1 MEQNTISNTNVLLN
15 DLNSRL
21 QSVINNSELNLKTL
35 LSNPYAKV
43 SLRVFLCIYAAFA
56 APNLPKNLAL
66 FLDSTVIR
74 IIFASLII
82 YMGYKEDP
90 LTALLLAI
98 IFVITLQTAD
108 KHKIYDTSLSITNEE
123 GISWLPSAKEGAV
136 LGRELY
142 DNPAEILK
150 KRLLQSEMARDKY
163 IEKELE
169 KNNELVDEELIRQST
184 HRILEEKI
192 ADIKIMKPM
201 DKVVLPKP
209 VIVKNN
215 LSDITRELG
224 QQVINLGSNISSG
237 AVNSAGHLG
246 QASLNLSDNLVRGTV
261 QGVSTAGAGAL
272 NAVSSVGTGVIGGVH
287 TLGSGVKTGAKHL
300 SHGVLGGVHA
310 LGSGVVGGVQ
320 DIKTGVVGGVSTLG
334 DCLINSASQI
344 GTGLLSGVKH
354 ISDGIV
360 EGASR
365 VGSGALGTVNNIG
378 HGVVGGVYNVGTGLS
393 VGSQQLSSGVLMG
406 ANQIGTGVTN
416 GVRTGGSQLRS
427 GITSLAQ
434 PIYLAEHMTNIPDP
448 INNCAYLPM
457 TTIEQLDSA
466 GDNNIPVPSTF
477 INNKV
482 SSKPIMNAE
491 HMTNPVNQCCENSYT
506 SDFQLENARNN
517 SVGGSEMDSVVS
529 SFQNQYNAQGMFSNY
544 VNGYG
549 GKDYTNY

>member
-43 SLRVFLCIYAAFA
+43 SLRVFLGLYAAFA

-98 IFVITLQTAD
+98 VFVITLQTAD
-108 KHKIYDTSLSITNEE
+108 KYKIYDTSLSITSED

-169 KNNELVDEELIRQST
+169 KNSELVDEELVRQGS

-192 ADIKIMKPM
+192 ADIKLMKPM

-209 VIVKNN
+209 VIIKNN

-224 QQVINLGSNISSG
+224 QQVIELGSNITSG

-246 QASLNLSDNLVRGTV
+246 HASLNLSDNLVRGTV
-261 QGVSTAGAGAL
+261 QGVSTAGSGAL
-272 NAVSSVGTGVIGGVH
+272 NAVSSLGTGVVSGVHSIGSGLKNGAGHLSNGVIGGVH
-287 TLGSGVKTGAKHL
+287 AVGT
-300 SHGVLGGVHA
+300 GVLGGVH
-310 LGSGVVGGVQ
+310 

-334 DCLINSASQI
+334 DCIINSANQI

-365 VGSGALGTVNNIG
+365 VGNGALGTVNNIG
-378 HGVVGGVYNVGTGLS
+378 SGVVGGVYNVGNGLS
-393 VGSQQLSSGVLMG
+393 VGTQQLSSGVLMG
-406 ANQIGTGVTN
+406 ANQIGSGVTN

-427 GITSLAQ
+427 GITKIAQ

-448 INNCAYLPM
+448 VNNCPYLPM
-457 TTIEQLDSA
+457 TNLEQLDSA

-477 INNKV
+477 INNNS

-491 HMTNPVNQCCENSYT
+491 HMTNPVNQCSENSYT
-506 SDFQLENARNN
+506 SDFQLENTRNN
-517 SVGGSEMDSVVS
+517 SVEGSQMDSVVS
-529 SFQNQYNAQGMFSNY
+529 SFQNQYNVQGMFSNF

-549 GKDYTNY
+549 GSDYSNY

>member
-21 QSVINNSELNLKTL
+21 QTVINNSELNLKTL
-35 LSNPYAKV
+35 LSNPYAKF
-43 SLRVFLCIYAAFA
+43 SLRVFLCLYAAFA

-66 FLDSTVIR
+66 FLDSSIIR

-108 KHKIYDTSLSITNEE
+108 KFKIYDTSLSITSED

-163 IEKELE
+163 IEKEVE
-169 KNNELVDEELIRQST
+169 KNNEVVDEELIRQSS

-192 ADIKIMKPM
+192 ADIKPM
-201 DKVVLPKP
+201 AKVILPKP

-215 LSDITRELG
+215 LSNITRELG

-320 DIKTGVVGGVSTLG
+320 DIKSGVVGGVSTLG
-334 DCLINSASQI
+334 DCIINSASQI
-344 GTGLLSGVKH
+344 GTGLLSGVRH

-406 ANQIGTGVTN
+406 ANQIGTGVTD
-416 GVRTGGSQLRS
+416 GVRTGGSQLRTS
-427 GITSLAQ
+427 ITSLAQ
-434 PIYLAEHMTNIPDP
+434 PIYLSEHMTNIPDP
-448 INNCAYLPM
+448 VNNCIYLPM
-457 TTIEQLDSA
+457 TNIEQLDSA
-466 GDNNIPVPSTF
+466 GNNNIPVPSTL
-477 INNKV
+477 INNKL

-491 HMTNPVNQCCENSYT
+491 HMTNPVNQCSENSFT

-517 SVGGSEMDSVVS
+517 FVQGSEMDSVVS

-549 GKDYTNY
+549 GQDYPNY